1 MPIDDDAELPFPEW
15 VRTADQRAMLRC
27 VAPNLYVG
35 GATAVLERVRP
46 NVEWWAAVDVH
57 GPRHS
62 NAFRREP
69 AYGDIARTLRYG
81 FDDGAPVPDGL
92 LAAVVAFVAPRRGPV
107 LISCAAGVSRSAS
120 VAYAVIRAELG
131 VGHDV
136 ALRLVSCPGGAP
148 LPVTL
153 NSARRWADAYGP
165 PKCRACRGTGA
176 MDPHAAPEAR
186 VPCAACGGSG
196 TIAP

>member
-1 MPIDDDAELPFPEW
+1 MPLDDDAELPFPEW

-35 GATAVLERVRP
+35 GATAILERARP
-46 NVEWWAAVDVH
+46 HVEWWAAVDVH

-69 AYGDIARTLRYG
+69 AFSDLPRLLRCG
-81 FDDGAPVPDGL
+81 FEDGAPVPDGL
-92 LAAVVAFVAPRRGPV
+92 LAAVVAFVGPRQGPV
-107 LISCAAGVSRSAS
+107 LISCAAGVSRSAT
-120 VAYAVIRAELG
+120 VAYAVIRAEMGL
-131 VGHDV
+131 GHDV
-136 ALRLVSCPGGAP
+136 ALRLVSCPGGGP

-153 NSARRWADAYGP
+153 QSARRWADRHAP
-165 PKCRACRGTGA
+165 PKCYACRGSGKAVVAT
-176 MDPHAAPEAR
+176 AAGPD
-186 VPCAACGGSG
+186 VTCGACGGTG